1 MSHRR
6 PGPAPRSPWRP
17 QCQASKEG
25 RRESQLKIAGFQE
38 GDVEGRDVWRYYGYI
53 YILYYIGMI
62 IVMQILSYSSSL
74 VWSVIKDFLTEPS
87 NIEAFSCVV
96 QGGFPRVS
104 PDLKVGLFV
113 KCKFALQRFL
123 PNISPPHLVPRAPTS
138 PKVRGWRLRAQQRA
152 GFV

>member
-1 MSHRR
+1 MYEDIM
-6 PGPAPRSPWRP
+6 G
-17 QCQASKEG
+17 
-25 RRESQLKIAGFQE
+25 I
-38 GDVEGRDVWRYYGYI
+38 YI
-53 YILYYIGMI
+53 YILYYIGII
-62 IVMQILSYSSSL
+62 IVIQILSYSSSL

-138 PKVRGWRLRAQQRA
+138 PKVRG
-152 GFV
+152 